1 MRESLKNCRAMTQ
14 SAVHPKSGDCS
25 ISVCVVT
32 SYEAIQEPRAPRHAV
47 ALAEVIPASRVTLI
61 DCAPRGKA
69 HGDPIILRES
79 SVGRQTIFFPHRR
92 SGGARLLWRRA
103 VRSFRRG
110 MFKLTGRLH
119 PAAVSDRAI
128 GLTRL
133 LIKKNADVYVAHNID
148 TLLPAVLAAKQVNA
162 VVVFDCMEFYSDMG
176 DMQTNVEK
184 AMIRH
189 LESQY
194 LKECDLVLAS
204 SDEVSAALVQA
215 YHIRRPTAVY
225 NVPPLTTVVTRKA
238 CSRGPFRLYWRNS
251 VVGLGDRGL
260 EDVLRALPLL
270 SESVELHLQGRL
282 GPDGGRAVRA
292 LISHLNLVNRVYFH
306 APHEP
311 HEAVVAAA
319 NYSVGLCL
327 ERKVN
332 RNHEFTVSNKIFDY
346 LMAGLPVVASN
357 VAGLRRVIAR
367 SGGGIL
373 YEPGSVTDL
382 AAKIAYLHSNPTVV
396 DAMSKRGQQFAIAE
410 GNWEHERGKFIAAIN
425 DAIQRRLGEKH
436 RRQV

>member
-1 MRESLKNCRAMTQ
+1 
-14 SAVHPKSGDCS
+14 
-25 ISVCVVT
+25 
-32 SYEAIQEPRAPRHAV
+32 
-47 ALAEVIPASRVTLI
+47 
-61 DCAPRGKA
+61 
-69 HGDPIILRES
+69 
-79 SVGRQTIFFPHRR
+79 
-92 SGGARLLWRRA
+92 
-103 VRSFRRG
+103 
-110 MFKLTGRLH
+110 
-119 PAAVSDRAI
+119 
-128 GLTRL
+128 
-133 LIKKNADVYVAHNID
+133 
-148 TLLPAVLAAKQVNA
+148 VLAAKQVNA

-176 DMQTNVEK
+176 DMQTSVEK
-184 AMIRH
+184 AMICH

-194 LKECDLVLAS
+194 LQECDLVLAS
-204 SDEVSAALVQA
+204 SDEVSVALVQA
-215 YHIRRPTAVY
+215 YHIRPPTAVY
-225 NVPPLTTVVTRKA
+225 NVPPLTTVATRKA

-251 VVGLGDRGL
+251 VVGLGERGL

-270 SESVELHLQGRL
+270 PESIELHLQGRSGL
-282 GPDGGRAVRA
+282 DGGRAVRA
-292 LISHLNLVNRVYFH
+292 LISNLNLVNRVYFH

-410 GNWEHERGKFIAAIN
+410 GNWERERGRFIAAIN
-425 DAIQRRLGEKH
+425 DAIQRRFGDKD